1 MLRPAFKIRTGP
13 MTATTLDRRPKS
25 AEQKQAWTYEAARAL
40 YDLPFADLIFRAQ
53 TVHRMHFDANEV
65 QMSTLLSIKTGGC
78 PEDCGYC
85 SQSAK
90 FETGLKAS
98 KLMALEEVKTA
109 AAQAKAGG
117 ASRFCM
123 GAAWREPKDRDIDAI
138 VDMVREVKDM
148 GLETCMTLGMLTK
161 AQANRLAE
169 AGLDYYNHNIDT
181 GPEYYGKVI
190 TTRTL
195 QDRLDTLE
203 NVREAGMSVCCGGI
217 IGMGEER
224 NDRIGMLV
232 TLANLPT
239 PPESV
244 PINALMKIKGTPLG
258 DSAPID
264 NFEFVRTIAA
274 ARIMMPASVVRLSA
288 GRENMSEEL
297 QSLCFLAGANS
308 IFIGPK
314 LLTTKNPAKEKD
326 DTLWTKLG
334 VRPMDV

>member
-1 MLRPAFKIRTGP
+1 MLRRFNERTGP
-13 MTATTLDRRPKS
+13 MTTTTLDRRATAAAP
-25 AEQKQAWTYEAARAL
+25 KQAWTTAEARAL

-53 TVHRMHFDANEV
+53 SVHRMHFDPNEV
-65 QMSTLLSIKTGGC
+65 QMSTLLSIKTGAC

-85 SQSAK
+85 SQSAH

-98 KLMALEEVKTA
+98 KLMALQEVRTA
-109 AAQAKAGG
+109 AEQAKAGG

-123 GAAWREPKDRDIDAI
+123 GAAWREPKDRDIDTLC
-138 VDMVREVKDM
+138 DMVREVKSL
-148 GLETCMTLGMLTK
+148 GLESCMTLGMLTQS
-161 AQANRLAE
+161 QAERLAE

-203 NVREAGMSVCCGGI
+203 HVREAGMAVCCGGI
-217 IGMGEER
+217 IGMGEARE
-224 NDRIGMLV
+224 DRIGMLV

-274 ARIMMPASVVRLSA
+274 ARIMMPTSVVRLSA
-288 GRENMSEEL
+288 GREAMSEEL

-326 DTLWTKLG
+326 DALWAKLG